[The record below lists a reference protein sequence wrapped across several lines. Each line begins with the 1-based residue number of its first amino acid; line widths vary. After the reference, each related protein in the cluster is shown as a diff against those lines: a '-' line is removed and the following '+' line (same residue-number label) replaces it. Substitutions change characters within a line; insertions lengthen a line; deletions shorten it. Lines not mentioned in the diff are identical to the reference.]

1 MRGGLARFD
10 SLRFV
15 AASWAARGRFAA
27 AQPQFSRVWAH
38 RPSHAPLAVRAAA
51 DRAAAQTQPHQ
62 SHTAPPAPP
71 AQTAQTAQTAR
82 MPRWPDGAPRLATR
96 ESPGAPSRRR
106 TRA

>member
-1 MRGGLARFD
+1 MAMRGGLARFD

-62 SHTAPPAPP
+62 SHQSHTVPP
-71 AQTAQTAQTAR
+71 AQTAQTAR

>member
-62 SHTAPPAPP
+62 SHQSHTVPP
-71 AQTAQTAQTAR
+71 AQTAQTAR

>member
-1 MRGGLARFD
+1 MSFTASCFSHSPAPRLRRFVRLAVAMRGGLARFD

-62 SHTAPPAPP
+62 SHTAPPVQTVQTV
-71 AQTAQTAQTAR
+71 QTAQTA
-82 MPRWPDGAPRLATR
+82 
-96 ESPGAPSRRR
+96 
-106 TRA
+106 